1 MINNLPQDAQAGDI
15 FTTPAGIQYMFD
27 GVKWRGSILPPT
39 IVQSS
44 DTETPVV
51 TGIPGPRGE
60 KGDTGEPG
68 PQGPQ
73 GEPGPKGDIGP
84 EGLPGPQGLAGEPG
98 LPGPQ
103 GPKGDT
109 GPAGAIG
116 PQGLPGPAGPQGPKG
131 DTGPQGPQGPKG
143 DTGPAGAV
151 GPQGATGLTGPTG
164 ADGISITSAVVTN
177 GNLIITRSDGSTI
190 NAGPV
195 STSSTTTAAPAGVRM
210 VGGAP
215 NPFAPII
222 VSAPPGYKAANI
234 DDGVEL
240 SLDTLAVQLAT
251 SGSRSLQFRVTT
263 GTLTVN
269 ITGQIYWAKGDY
281 SGNWDARY
289 WNGNTL
295 TTTWQQIFTWSFPWQ
310 GDMAIYNV
318 QDVTN
323 RRFYRITLSIGGG
336 YKKNTIIMERMV

>member
-1 MINNLPQDAQAGDI
+1 MLDNLPLNAENGDV
-15 FTTPAGIQYMFD
+15 FTTHKGIQYTFD
-27 GVKWRGSILPPT
+27 GVKWRGTVPPPPEPT
-39 IVQSS
+39 IV
-44 DTETPVV
+44 T
-51 TGIPGPRGE
+51 
-60 KGDTGEPG
+60 G
-68 PQGPQ
+68 PQGVQ
-73 GEPGPKGDIGP
+73 
-84 EGLPGPQGLAGEPG
+84 GLPGEIGATGIAGQPG
-98 LPGPQ
+98 PVGSTGATGVAGATGIAGQPGPAGSIGATGVAGATGPQ
-103 GPKGDT
+103 GPKGDSGEPGAT
-109 GPAGAIG
+109 GPA
-116 PQGLPGPAGPQGPKG
+116 
-131 DTGPQGPQGPKG
+131 
-143 DTGPAGAV
+143 
-151 GPQGATGLTGPTG
+151 
-164 ADGISITSAVVTN
+164 GISITSAVVTN

-195 STSSTTTAAPAGVRM
+195 SATAANTSTASAGVRM

-240 SLDTLAVQLAT
+240 SLDTLAVQLAS
-251 SGSRSLQFRVTT
+251 SGARSLQFRVTT

-295 TTTWQQIFTWSFPWQ
+295 NTTWQQPFTWSFPWQ
-310 GDMAIYNV
+310 GDVAIYNV

-336 YKKNTIIMERMV
+336 YKKNTIIIERMV

>member
-1 MINNLPQDAQAGDI
+1 MG
-15 FTTPAGIQYMFD
+15 FTTGHQVSAAIDVGSLT
-27 GVKWRGSILPPT
+27 VKDLAEISVLNVTNKIILPNGSELTSLPT
-39 IVQSS
+39 DQSAS
-44 DTETPVV
+44 SNVG
-51 TGIPGPRGE
+51 TGIIGATGP
-60 KGDTGEPG
+60 KGDTGDSG
-68 PQGPQ
+68 
-73 GEPGPKGDIGP
+73 
-84 EGLPGPQGLAGEPG
+84 AT
-98 LPGPQ
+98 

-109 GPAGAIG
+109 GPAG
-116 PQGLPGPAGPQGPKG
+116 PQGEIGATGPAGPQG
-131 DTGPQGPQGPKG
+131 Q
-143 DTGPAGAV
+143 V
-151 GPQGATGLTGPTG
+151 GATG
-164 ADGISITSAVVTN
+164 AAGISITSAVVTN

-195 STSSTTTAAPAGVRM
+195 SATAANTSTASAGVRM

-240 SLDTLAVQLAT
+240 SLDTLAVQLAP
-251 SGSRSLQFRVTT
+251 SGSRSLQFRVTS

-295 TTTWQQIFTWSFPWQ
+295 TTTWQQPFTWSFPWQ